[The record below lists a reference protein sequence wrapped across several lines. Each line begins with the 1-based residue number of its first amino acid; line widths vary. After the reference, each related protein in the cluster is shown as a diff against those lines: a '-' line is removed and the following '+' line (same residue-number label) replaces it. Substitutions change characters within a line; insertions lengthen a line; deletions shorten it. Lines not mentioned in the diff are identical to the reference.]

1 MISCVQFIPLTTFW
15 KSDQSQHPFKTWRF
29 SSETRHT
36 LRWNEYSSCR
46 IDWHSG
52 KPQRTLRHL
61 GRTQTTLTG
70 GQKSPAE
77 HHTSMHPFHT
87 AAQHPITDRHTQDRE
102 SHNDSD
108 PWTFVSKLH
117 SEITVSQEHFQW
129 CVWAPFKLPHANSAH
144 CCRVAPAGKAEVCT
158 AECTETQQM
167 RPGQCRWFRG
177 RDDCARGTWYPRRL
191 QTCRASRSD
200 MHRLRRA
207 PGSCLR
213 APGSP
218 EPARAKTQF
227 PSRA

>member
-61 GRTQTTLTG
+61 GRTQTTLSRS
-70 GQKSPAE
+70 QKSQLSITHPCIRSTQQLTS
-77 HHTSMHPFHT
+77 HHRL
-87 AAQHPITDRHTQDRE
+87 RHTQDRE

-144 CCRVAPAGKAEVCT
+144 CCRVAPAGKAGGLHCWVHRDT
-158 AECTETQQM
+158 A
-167 RPGQCRWFRG
+167 
-177 RDDCARGTWYPRRL
+177 D
-191 QTCRASRSD
+191 
-200 MHRLRRA
+200 A
-207 PGSCLR
+207 PW
-213 APGSP
+213 AVPMV
-218 EPARAKTQF
+218 
-227 PSRA
+227 